1 MVRTVIRALSR
12 FARDT
17 RASLTVEAA
26 IVLPMLF
33 WGFGASFVLFD
44 MFRENSVNE
53 KAAYTI
59 GDMLSRETG
68 FITPEYMDNT
78 LTLLSTLTGKPAADL
93 GIRVS
98 VIRWDEEDSTYDLR
112 WSQARGS
119 AAAYDA
125 EIVAEWEDVLPV
137 MVDEEQIILVES
149 FIGYDPIMN
158 IGLDIR
164 TLDTFVYTRP
174 RFAPQLVWNPDA

>member
-1 MVRTVIRALSR
+1 MFRSIRRVLSR
-12 FARDT
+12 FVRDT
-17 RASLTVEAA
+17 RASLTVEAV

-33 WGFGASFVLFD
+33 WAFGASLVFFD
-44 MFRENSVNE
+44 AFRANTVNE

-78 LTLLSTLTGKPAADL
+78 LTLLSTLTGRPVADL

-98 VIRWDEEDSTYDLR
+98 VIRWDEDNSTYDLR

-119 AAAYDA
+119 ATAHDA
-125 EIVAEWEDVLPV
+125 QDVEDWENVLPV

-149 FIGYDPIMN
+149 FIGYDPVMN
-158 IGLDIR
+158 VGLGAR
-164 TLDTFVYTRP
+164 TLETFVFTRP
-174 RFAPQLVWNPDA
+174 RFAPQLVWNPNA

>member
-1 MVRTVIRALSR
+1 MVRTVVHALLR
-12 FARDT
+12 FARET
-17 RASLTVEAA
+17 RASLTVEVV
-26 IVLPMLF
+26 IVMPMLF
-33 WGFGASFVLFD
+33 WGFAASFVLFD

-78 LTLLSTLTGKPAADL
+78 LTLLSTLTGKPASDL

-98 VIRWDEEDSTYDLR
+98 VIRWDEEDDIYDLR

-119 AAAYDA
+119 VAAHDA
-125 EIVAEWEDVLPV
+125 QDVEDWEDVLPV

-149 FIGYDPIMN
+149 FIGYDQVLN
-158 IGLDIR
+158 IGVDIA
-164 TLDTFVYTRP
+164 TL
-174 RFAPQLVWNPDA
+174 